1 MLGLDPFDTLF
12 RLQRAL
18 DTRHASDWLGDATS
32 GLGAFPPINL
42 FQQGHDFIAVVELPG
57 VAANDLSVEAKDNS
71 IRLSGKKQI
80 EYGDKVSWHR
90 RERIAGSFDR
100 TITLPVR
107 IEPDNIKAEYR
118 DGVLALFIPRA
129 ESEKPRAIKI
139 G

>member
-1 MLGLDPFDTLF
+1 MLGMDAFDTLF

-18 DTRHASDWLGDATS
+18 EMRLASGWLGGATA
-32 GLGAFPPINL
+32 GRGAFPPINL
-42 FQQGHDFIAVVELPG
+42 FQRGHDFVAVVELPG
-57 VAANDLSVEAKDNS
+57 VSSSDLSVEAKDSS

-80 EYGDKVSWHR
+80 DYGETVSRHR
-90 RERIAGSFDR
+90 RERIDGSFDR

-107 IEPDNIKAEYR
+107 IEPDGIKAEYR
-118 DGVLALFIPRA
+118 DGILALFIPRA

>member
-1 MLGLDPFDTLF
+1 MPYSACKGP
-12 RLQRAL
+12 
-18 DTRHASDWLGDATS
+18 SKCVWPATGWGGATA

-42 FQQGHDFIAVVELPG
+42 FQRGHDFVAVVELPG
-57 VAANDLSVEAKDNS
+57 VSSIDLSVEAKDSS

-80 EYGDKVSWHR
+80 DYGETVSRHR
-90 RERIAGSFDR
+90 RERIDGSFDR

-107 IEPDNIKAEYR
+107 IEPDGIKAEYR
-118 DGVLALFIPRA
+118 DGILALSIPRA